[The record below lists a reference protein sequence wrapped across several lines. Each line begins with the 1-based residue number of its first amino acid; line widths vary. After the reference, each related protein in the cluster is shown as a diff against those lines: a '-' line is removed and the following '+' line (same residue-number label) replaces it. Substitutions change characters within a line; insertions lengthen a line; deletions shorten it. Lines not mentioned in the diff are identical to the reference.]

1 MFSWLTDL
9 VIMLGATI
17 ITIPLFILI
26 GKQLMKSRRKP
37 IQQSVA
43 SGNSIDV
50 SIYAFDSDI
59 AGLDDIKGKYM
70 CLYRETGV
78 ITGMEDDTPL
88 YSERF
93 FPTRDNDREL
103 GLITHSALEVKRV
116 TEKTVI
122 YFFKAIRSHDIKS
135 ESVRAVYNS
144 ISHGLDNKGSVV
156 LRLSRTN
163 IGDND
168 DV

>member
-1 MFSWLTDL
+1 
-9 VIMLGATI
+9 MLSATI
-17 ITIPLFILI
+17 ITIPLFILV
-26 GKQLMKSRRKP
+26 GKQLMKSRHKP
-37 IQQSVA
+37 IEQSVA

-50 SIYAFDSDI
+50 SIYAYDSDI

-78 ITGMEDDTPL
+78 ITGMEDDLPL

-93 FPTRDNDREL
+93 SPTKDNDREL
-103 GLITHSALEVKRV
+103 GIITRSAVEVKRV

-122 YFFKAIRSHDIKS
+122 YYFKAIRSHDIKS
-135 ESVRAVYNS
+135 DNVRAVYNS
-144 ISHGLDNKGSVV
+144 ISRGLDNKGSVV

-168 DV
+168 DI

>member
-1 MFSWLTDL
+1 MF
-9 VIMLGATI
+9 GATV
-17 ITIPLFILI
+17 ITIPLFILV
-26 GKQLMKSRRKP
+26 GKQLFKRRRKP

-43 SGNSIDV
+43 SGNSIDI

-88 YSERF
+88 YNKRF

-103 GLITHSALEVKRV
+103 GLITRSAVEVKRV

-122 YFFKAIRSHDIKS
+122 YFFKAIRSLDIKS
-135 ESVRAVYNS
+135 DNVRAVYNS
-144 ISHGLDNKGSVV
+144 ISRGLDNKGSVV

-168 DV
+168 DI